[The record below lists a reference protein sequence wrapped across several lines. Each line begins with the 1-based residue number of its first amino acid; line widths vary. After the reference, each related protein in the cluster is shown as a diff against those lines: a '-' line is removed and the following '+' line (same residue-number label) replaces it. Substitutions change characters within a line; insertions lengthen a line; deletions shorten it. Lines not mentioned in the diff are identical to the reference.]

1 MMESLKRTI
10 FRIIALVI
18 VCAAVVGILTAT
30 GHLSFG
36 SVDAVSKA
44 TGEIISRDEVDGTFT
59 VLINKELHKDA
70 ETLTEW
76 EKFFRGEPYG
86 FIFEDIICYV
96 SSSDPAGFEM
106 AQGLR
111 SRLPEN
117 QMELKVITAPM
128 IADKLRHGVFDTA
141 VFSDNTIKQLGME
154 DVLDLPN
161 VDVLHI

>member
-1 MMESLKRTI
+1 MLESLKRTI

-18 VCAAVVGILTAT
+18 VCAAVIGILTAT

-59 VLINKELHKDA
+59 VLINKDRHKDA

-117 QMELKVITAPM
+117 QMELKVINAPM

-154 DVLDLPN
+154 DILTMPN

>member
-1 MMESLKRTI
+1 MESLKRTI

-18 VCAAVVGILTAT
+18 ISAAVIGLLTAT

-59 VLINKELHKDA
+59 VLINKDRHKDA

-86 FIFEDIICYV
+86 FIFEDITCYAA
-96 SSSDPAGFEM
+96 SSDPAGLEM
-106 AQGLR
+106 AQGLQ
-111 SRLPEN
+111 SRLPAN
-117 QMELKVITAPM
+117 QMTLKVITSPM

-141 VFSDNTIKQLGME
+141 VFSDSAIKQLGME
-154 DVLDLPN
+154 DILTMPN